1 MRLIP
6 ALACLLLS
14 TMPAIAAGPIATT
27 ESEDPGRKIEVTEL
41 KRSGDVLTL
50 KFRLVNEA
58 DKKLDFGYDF
68 GDGALGATDSGTIG
82 GIHLIDEKN
91 KKKYFVIRDEKQ
103 VCVCSRGL
111 RSVEAKGS
119 ANLWARFPAPP
130 EGVEKISVI
139 VPKFLPLDDVP
150 ISK

>member
-1 MRLIP
+1 MRFRS
-6 ALACLLLS
+6 AVACLLLS

-27 ESEDPGRKIEVTEL
+27 EGEEPGRKIEVTEL

-58 DKKLDFGYDF
+58 DKKFDFGYDF
-68 GDGALGATDSGTIG
+68 GDSAVGAGDYNSIG
-82 GIHLIDEKN
+82 GVHLIDEKN
-91 KKKYFVIRDEKQ
+91 KKKYFVIRDEKR

-111 RSVEAKGS
+111 KGVEAKGS